1 MKAAIKLNLI
11 LLFSLTQFFSYSQK
25 AIDFPTDNWPL
36 VVFAV
41 RHAEKADHSR
51 NPDLSKLGKERAIL
65 LADVLRSANIDQIHS
80 SDYTR
85 TKETAAPIAKNLSK
99 RTQIYNPK
107 KLEELVTKLKDAGG
121 RHLVVGHSNSTP
133 SLVKLLGGD
142 SISKIND
149 DGEYDRLYM
158 VTITKDGTV
167 SSVLLR
173 YGLPYKR

>member
-1 MKAAIKLNLI
+1 
-11 LLFSLTQFFSYSQK
+11 
-25 AIDFPTDNWPL
+25 
-36 VVFAV
+36 
-41 RHAEKADHSR
+41 
-51 NPDLSKLGKERAIL
+51 

>member
-1 MKAAIKLNLI
+1 MKAAINLC
-11 LLFSLTQFFSYSQK
+11 LVLTFSLTQFFSCAQT

-36 VVFAV
+36 VVFMV

-51 NPDLSKLGKERAIL
+51 NPDLSKPGKERAIV
-65 LADVLRSANIDQIHS
+65 LADVLRNADIDQIHS

-85 TKETAAPIAKNLSK
+85 TKETAAPIAKYLDKNV
-99 RTQIYNPK
+99 QIYNPK
-107 KLEELVTKLKDAGG
+107 DLEALVTKLKDAGG

-133 SLVKLLGGD
+133 NLVKLLGGD
-142 SISKIND
+142 GVSKIND
-149 DGEYDRLYM
+149 AGEYDRLYM